1 MTVDEEITYSTGLQW
16 VNTGI
21 KYANYALTD
30 SDRKGIAALAKGG
43 SPLAGK
49 KVLVLGDSVSADAYG
64 NYAKWVTVLR
74 NEGFFPSDV
83 LNNSQHANRLCRPV
97 HRRQRRRPN
106 DFIDRITAVTDKSS
120 YDLVV
125 VFGGINDY
133 IRAYRWAAGLAKQTG
148 TPTSS
153 RQWITSSRT

>member
-49 KVLVLGDSVSADAYG
+49 KVLVTGDSVSADAYG
-64 NYAKWVTVLR
+64 NYAKWLR
-74 NEGFFPSDV
+74 YCGTKASSLPMFSTTASTQTGFV
-83 LNNSQHANRLCRPV
+83 ARYTG
-97 HRRQRRRPN
+97 QRRRPKRFHRPHN
-106 DFIDRITAVTDKSS
+106 GSH
-120 YDLVV
+120 
-125 VFGGINDY
+125 
-133 IRAYRWAAGLAKQTG
+133 
-148 TPTSS
+148 
-153 RQWITSSRT
+153 RQVLL